1 MVISLYTTNSSNMLL
16 EKELTNKIDYDIKF
30 KDRASIINPTIILK
44 SDDYINSNYC
54 FIPSFNRY
62 YYIENVEVFPND
74 IYNIS
79 LQCDVLMSFKDDI
92 KNSYAFI
99 SQSTNDNKYYNSD
112 YQSEVKKEVDIFES
126 DITIDEEHTTI
137 LCTIGGV

>member
-1 MVISLYTTNSSNMLL
+1 MIISLYTTNSSNMLL

-44 SDDYINSNYC
+44 SDTYINSNYC

-126 DITIDEEHTTI
+126 DITIDEEQTLI
-137 LCTIGGV
+137 LCSIGGV